1 MLIALFKLLSRLPLW
16 ALHTIG
22 AAVGWLVYLISPSY
36 RRKLKNNLNRAG
48 FQRYSSQAICESG
61 KSMFELPFIW
71 CAAPEKVLRT
81 ARIEN
86 WALAQSA
93 LDAKTGVIFLTPH
106 LGCFEIIA
114 QVIAAKT
121 SFTALYRPPRKAALK
136 SLIEDARARRNLHLA
151 PANLNG
157 VRALLK
163 ALKKG
168 QAIGLLPDQ
177 VPQNGEGV
185 WATFFGKPAYTMTL
199 SAKLHLMSDAPI
211 ILSYA
216 ERLSFSRGFVI
227 RFAPFEEEL
236 GATPEQQARAINIA
250 MEKLIGRCPS
260 QYIWS
265 YNRYKIPPGVSAPS
279 NPITDNPGQV

>member
-1 MLIALFKLLSRLPLW
+1 MLVKLFALLSLLPLFL
-16 ALHTIG
+16 LHAIG
-22 AAVGWLVYLISPSY
+22 ATVGWIVYLLSPSY
-36 RRKLKNNLNRAG
+36 RRKLKANLDRAG
-48 FQRYSSQAICESG
+48 YHRYLSQAIRESG
-61 KSMFELPFIW
+61 KSMFELPFVW

-86 WALAQSA
+86 WELAQCA

-114 QVIAAKT
+114 QAIAAKT
-121 SFTALYRPPRKAALK
+121 SLTALYRPPRKAALK
-136 SLIEDARARRNLHLA
+136 PLIEGARARPNLHLA
-151 PANLNG
+151 PANLTG

-185 WATFFGKPAYTMTL
+185 WAKFFGKPAYTMTL
-199 SAKLHLMSDAPI
+199 SAKLHQMSGAPI

-216 ERLSFSRGFVI
+216 ERLPWGRGFVI
-227 RFAPFEEEL
+227 RFVPFEEEL
-236 GATPEQQARAINIA
+236 GDTPEQQAYAINTA
-250 MEKLIGRCPS
+250 MEKLIARCPS

-265 YNRYKIPPGVSAPS
+265 YNRYKTPPGVSAPRDAAPTS
-279 NPITDNPGQV
+279 QDHA